1 MNTWSS
7 GEAEWSPVS
16 AASVLQCLV
25 AAASNKTKYM
35 AKPAVYDASAI
46 QALKGLEPVRR
57 MPGMYTHTVHPL
69 HVVQEAIDN
78 AVDEALAGYGKKITV
93 TVHKDGSVEV
103 EDEGRGI
110 PVDIHPVEK
119 KPAVEVAFTMLHADG
134 KFPRSG
140 DGVYHIS
147 GGLHGVGVA
156 VSNALSKR
164 CEVTVFRDGQKHT
177 IAFEGG
183 ELKQKLRSE
192 KIKERRTGTI
202 VRLWPDAKYFDSPN
216 IPLGE
221 LEHLVRSKA
230 YLLPGLTMVLDIE
243 GKDKKTW
250 KYERGMTQYF
260 DFMLAGRELA
270 APLFTGER
278 FFDEKSLTGIS
289 DIDPGEGASWAIGW
303 VADGDTFTDSH
314 VNLIPTRSGGTH
326 EAGFRAG
333 VFEALAAFIDTRALA
348 PKGVKVIA
356 DDLWQRAC
364 FTLSARI
371 VRTQFHGQTK
381 EKLTTRH
388 AAKLLEM
395 CVRDPFE
402 LWLSQHPEEGKKIVE
417 LTIEQALARLSKGKK
432 VERKKS
438 SGIATLPGKLVDCA
452 SGDVTRNELFLVEGD
467 SAGGSAK
474 EARDKE
480 TQAILPLR
488 GKVLN
493 TMSKDSRTVLANK
506 ELQAIATAIGVD
518 PHGSNDNPDLGG
530 LRYGKVVVMTDAD
543 VDGGHIQ
550 ALLLTFFFMH
560 APKLVGA
567 GHLYVAQ
574 PPLYKV
580 EVASQGK
587 GKPSRRLYCL
597 DDDELAEVLAQLR
610 KENVRDGSW
619 EISRFKGLGEM
630 SPEQLWETTMN
641 PDTRRLVRMELDAK
655 ELKKAR
661 ATFELLMDSGEAE
674 GRRNWMREHWKTVE
688 ADV

>member
-1 MNTWSS
+1 
-7 GEAEWSPVS
+7 
-16 AASVLQCLV
+16 
-25 AAASNKTKYM
+25 M
-35 AKPAVYDASAI
+35 ATKPAVYDASAI

-69 HVVQEAIDN
+69 HIVQEAIDN
-78 AVDEALAGYGKKITV
+78 AVDEALGGFGKRISV
-93 TVHKDGSVEV
+93 RLFKDGSVEV

-110 PVDIHPVEK
+110 PVDMHPVEK
-119 KPAVEVAFTMLHADG
+119 KPAVEVAFTMLHAGG
-134 KFPRSG
+134 KFSRSG

-156 VSNALSKR
+156 VSNALSRR
-164 CEVTVFRDGQKHT
+164 CEVTVFRNNEKHT

-183 ELKQKLRSE
+183 ELKDKLRSA
-192 KIKERRTGTI
+192 KIKEKRTGTV
-202 VRLWPDAKYFDSPN
+202 VRLWPDPKYFDSPN
-216 IPLGE
+216 IPVAE

-230 YLLPGLTMVLDIE
+230 YLLPGLTTVLTIE
-243 GKDKKTW
+243 NKDTKTW
-250 KYERGMTQYF
+250 RYERGMAQYF
-260 DFMLAGRELA
+260 DFMLQGRELV
-270 APLFTGER
+270 APLFAGER
-278 FFDEKSLTGIS
+278 HFDEKSVSGFS
-289 DIDPGEGASWAIGW
+289 DIEPGEGASWAIGW
-303 VADGDTFTDSH
+303 VSEGETFADSH

-326 EAGFRAG
+326 EAGFRSG
-333 VFEALAAFIDTRALA
+333 IFDALAAFMETRALA

-356 DDLWQRAC
+356 EDLWGRAC

-388 AAKLLEM
+388 AARLLEL
-395 CVRDPFE
+395 CVRDGFE
-402 LWLSQHPEEGKKIVE
+402 LWLNEHPDDGKKIVE
-417 LTIEQALARLSKGKK
+417 LAIEQALARLSKGKK

-452 SGDVTRNELFLVEGD
+452 SGDVSRNELFLVEGD

-480 TQAILPLR
+480 TQALLPLR

-518 PHGSNDNPDLGG
+518 PHGADEQADLSGI
-530 LRYGKVVVMTDAD
+530 RYGKVIVMTDAD

-560 APKLVGA
+560 APRLVES

-580 EVASQGK
+580 EVPSQGK
-587 GKPSRRLYCL
+587 NKPARRLYCL
-597 DDDELAEVLAQLR
+597 DDDELEEVLNQLR
-610 KENVRDGSW
+610 KEKIKDGSW

-641 PDTRRLVRMELDAK
+641 PDTRRLIRMILNGKEIRKVRE
-655 ELKKAR
+655 
-661 ATFELLMDSGEAE
+661 TFEKLMDSGEAE

-688 ADV
+688 ADI

>member
-1 MNTWSS
+1 
-7 GEAEWSPVS
+7 
-16 AASVLQCLV
+16 
-25 AAASNKTKYM
+25 M
-35 AKPAVYDASAI
+35 AKQAVYDASAI

-78 AVDEALAGYGKKITV
+78 AVDEALAGFGRKISV
-93 TVHKDGSVEV
+93 TMRKDGSVEV

-110 PVDIHPVEK
+110 PVDMHPEEK
-119 KPAVEVAFTMLHADG
+119 KPAVEVAFGMLHAGG
-134 KFPRSG
+134 KFSRSG

-164 CEVTVFRDGQKHT
+164 CEVTVFRDGQRHT

-183 ELKQKLRSE
+183 ELKQKLKSE
-192 KIKERRTGTI
+192 KIKERRTGTL
-202 VRLWPDAKYFDSPN
+202 VRLWPDPKYFDSPH
-216 IPLGE
+216 IPLAE
-221 LEHLVRSKA
+221 LEHLIRSKA
-230 YLLPGLTMVLDIE
+230 YLLPGLTMVLEVE
-243 GKDKKTW
+243 GKEKKTW
-250 KYERGMTQYF
+250 KYERGMLQYF
-260 DFMLAGRELA
+260 DMMLQGRELV
-270 APLFTGER
+270 APVFSGER
-278 FFDEKSLTGIS
+278 YFQQS
-289 DIDPGEGASWAIGW
+289 DIAEIEPGEGAAWAIGW
-303 VADGDTFTDSH
+303 VADGDVFAESH

-326 EAGFRAG
+326 EAGFRSG
-333 VFEALAAFIDTRALA
+333 IFEALAAFMDTRALA
-348 PKGVKVIA
+348 PKGVKLIA
-356 DDLWQRAC
+356 EDLWGRAC

-388 AAKLLEM
+388 AAKLLDM
-395 CVRDPFE
+395 CVRDGFE
-402 LWLSQHPEEGKKIVE
+402 LWLNAHPEDGKKIVE
-417 LTIEQALARLSKGKK
+417 LAVEQAMARLSKGKK

-452 SGDVTRNELFLVEGD
+452 SGDVSRNELFLVEGD

-480 TQAILPLR
+480 TQALLPLR

-518 PHGSNDNPDLGG
+518 PHSVDESPDLSGI
-530 LRYGKVVVMTDAD
+530 RYGKVIVMTDAD

-560 APKLVGA
+560 APKLVER

-580 EVASQGK
+580 EVAAPGK
-587 GKPSRRLYCL
+587 GRGSPGGARRLYCL
-597 DDDELAEVLAQLR
+597 DDDELEEVLNQLR
-610 KENVRDGSW
+610 KEKVREGGW

-641 PDTRRLVRMELDAK
+641 PDTRRLIRMELDAK
-655 ELKKAR
+655 QLKKAR
-661 ATFELLMDSGEAE
+661 ETFELLMDASEAE

>member
-1 MNTWSS
+1 
-7 GEAEWSPVS
+7 
-16 AASVLQCLV
+16 
-25 AAASNKTKYM
+25 M
-35 AKPAVYDASAI
+35 AKPPVYDASAI

-69 HVVQEAIDN
+69 HIVQEAIDN

-93 TVHKDGSVEV
+93 SVRKDGSVEV
-103 EDEGRGI
+103 ADEGRGV

-119 KPAVEVAFTMLHADG
+119 KPAVEVAFTMLHAGG
-134 KFPRSG
+134 KFSRSG

-164 CEVTVFRDGQKHT
+164 CEVVVFREGQKHT

-183 ELKQKLRSE
+183 EVKTKLKSE
-192 KIKERRTGTI
+192 KGKERKTGTI
-202 VRLWPDAKYFDSPN
+202 VRLWPDPKYFDSAN
-216 IPLGE
+216 IPLAE

-230 YLLPGLTMVLDIE
+230 YLLPGLTMVLEVE
-243 GKDKKTW
+243 GQDSNTW
-250 KYERGMTQYF
+250 KYERGMEQYF
-260 DFMLAGRELA
+260 EFMLQGRELV

-278 FFDEKSLTGIS
+278 YFKESNIPEVE
-289 DIDPGEGASWAIGW
+289 PGEGAAWAIGW
-303 VADGDTFTDSH
+303 VAEGDIFADSH

-326 EAGFRAG
+326 EAGFRSG
-333 VFEALAAFIDTRALA
+333 IFEALAAFMDTRALA

-388 AAKLLEM
+388 AARLLEL
-395 CVRDPFE
+395 CVRDAFE
-402 LWLSQHPEEGKKIVE
+402 LWLNEHPAEGTKIVE
-417 LTIEQALARLSKGKK
+417 LAIEQAMARLSKGKK

-452 SGDVTRNELFLVEGD
+452 SGDITRNELFLVEGD

-480 TQAILPLR
+480 TQALLPLR

-518 PHGSNDNPDLGG
+518 PHSHEEGVDLSGV
-530 LRYGKVVVMTDAD
+530 RYGKVIVMTDAD

-560 APKLVGA
+560 APKLVER
-567 GHLYVAQ
+567 GHLYVAM

-580 EVASQGK
+580 EVPSQGK
-587 GKPSRRLYCL
+587 GKPARRVYCL
-597 DDDELAEVLAQLR
+597 DDDELEETLAQLK
-610 KENVRDGSW
+610 KEKVKEGSW

-641 PDTRRLVRMELDAK
+641 PDTRRLVRMVLDQK
-655 ELKKAR
+655 EIKKVR
-661 ATFELLMDSGEAE
+661 ETFEKLMDSGEAE

>member
-1 MNTWSS
+1 
-7 GEAEWSPVS
+7 
-16 AASVLQCLV
+16 
-25 AAASNKTKYM
+25 M
-35 AKPAVYDASAI
+35 AKPQVYDASAI

-69 HVVQEAIDN
+69 HIVQEAIDN
-78 AVDEALAGYGKKITV
+78 AVDEALAGFGKRITISV
-93 TVHKDGSVEV
+93 LKDGSVQV

-110 PVDIHPVEK
+110 PVDMHKEEK
-119 KPAVEVAFTMLHADG
+119 KPAVEVAFSMLHAGG
-134 KFPRSG
+134 KFSRSG

-164 CEVTVFRDGQKHT
+164 CEVTVYRGNEKHT

-183 ELKQKLRSE
+183 ELKNKLKSE
-192 KIKERRTGTI
+192 KTKDKRSGTV
-202 VRLWPDAKYFDSPN
+202 VRLWPDPKYFDSPN
-216 IPLGE
+216 IPMNE

-230 YLLPGLTMVLDIE
+230 YLLPGLTMVLEVE
-243 GKDKKTW
+243 GKQNKVW
-250 KYERGMTQYF
+250 KYERGMAQYF
-260 DFMLAGRELA
+260 EFMLQGRELV
-270 APLFTGER
+270 APLFSGEKH
-278 FFDEKSLTGIS
+278 FDEKSVKDMT
-289 DIDPGEGASWAIGW
+289 DIEPGEGAAWAIGW
-303 VADGDTFTDSH
+303 VAEGDIFADSH

-326 EAGFRAG
+326 EAGFRSG
-333 VFEALAAFIDTRALA
+333 IFEALAAFMETRALA
-348 PKGVKVIA
+348 PKGVKLIP

-388 AAKLLEM
+388 AARLMEM
-395 CVRDPFE
+395 CVKDAFE
-402 LWLSQHPEEGKKIVE
+402 LWLNEHVDEARKIVE
-417 LTIEQALARLSKGKK
+417 LAIEQAMARLAKGKK

-452 SGDVTRNELFLVEGD
+452 SGDITRNELFLVEGD

-480 TQAILPLR
+480 TQALLPLR

-518 PHGSNDNPDLGG
+518 PHSSEEKIDLSG
-530 LRYGKVVVMTDAD
+530 LRYGKVIVMTDAD

-560 APKLVGA
+560 APRLVES

-580 EVASQGK
+580 EVPSQGK
-587 GKPSRRLYCL
+587 GKPQRRVYCL
-597 DDDELAEVLAQLR
+597 DDDELEESLASLK
-610 KENVRDGSW
+610 KEKVKEGSW

-630 SPEQLWETTMN
+630 SPIQLWETTMN
-641 PDTRRLVRMELDAK
+641 PDTRRLIRMDFDLKNIEKVREA
-655 ELKKAR
+655 
-661 ATFELLMDSGEAE
+661 FELLMDSGEAE

-688 ADV
+688 ADI

>member
-1 MNTWSS
+1 
-7 GEAEWSPVS
+7 
-16 AASVLQCLV
+16 
-25 AAASNKTKYM
+25 M
-35 AKPAVYDASAI
+35 AKQAVYDASAI

-57 MPGMYTHTVHPL
+57 MPGMYTHTAHPL
-69 HVVQEAIDN
+69 HIVQEAIDN
-78 AVDEALAGYGKKITV
+78 AVDEALGGHGKKMTV
-93 TVHKDGSVEV
+93 TLFKDGSVQV

-110 PVDIHPVEK
+110 PVDMHPVEK
-119 KPAVEVAFTMLHADG
+119 KPAVEVAFGMLHAGG
-134 KFPRSG
+134 KFSRTG

-164 CEVTVFRDGQKHT
+164 CEVTVFRNGEKHS

-183 ELKQKLRSE
+183 ELKNKLKSE
-192 KIKERRTGTI
+192 KSKEKRTGTV
-202 VRLWPDAKYFDSPN
+202 VRLWPDPKYFDSPN
-216 IPLGE
+216 IPLAE

-230 YLLPGLTMVLDIE
+230 YLLPGLTTVLEVE

-250 KYERGMTQYF
+250 KYERGMAQYF
-260 DFMLAGRELA
+260 EFMLQGRELV
-270 APLFTGER
+270 APLFAGER
-278 FFDEKSLTGIS
+278 FFDEKSVSGIS
-289 DIDPGEGASWAIGW
+289 EIEPGEGASWAIGW
-303 VADGDTFTDSH
+303 VAEGETFADSH

-326 EAGFRAG
+326 EAGFRSGIFDA
-333 VFEALAAFIDTRALA
+333 AAAFMETRALA

-356 DDLWQRAC
+356 EDLWGRAC

-388 AAKLLEM
+388 AARLLEM
-395 CVRDPFE
+395 CVRDAFE
-402 LWLSQHPEEGKKIVE
+402 LWLNEHPEEGRKIVE
-417 LTIEQALARLSKGKK
+417 LAIEQALARLSRGKK

-452 SGDVTRNELFLVEGD
+452 SGDVLRNELFLVEGD

-480 TQAILPLR
+480 TQAVLPLR

-493 TMSKDSRTVLANK
+493 TMSKDSRTVLGNK

-518 PHGSNDNPDLGG
+518 PHSSEENPDLSG
-530 LRYGKVVVMTDAD
+530 LRYGKVILMTDAD

-560 APKLVGA
+560 APKLVES

-587 GKPSRRLYCL
+587 GKPARRLYCL
-597 DDDELAEVLAQLR
+597 DDDELEVVLNQLR
-610 KENVRDGSW
+610 KEKIKNGSW

-630 SPEQLWETTMN
+630 SPEQLWETTMS
-641 PDTRRLVRMELDAK
+641 PDTRRLVKMVLDGK
-655 ELKKAR
+655 QIRKVRE
-661 ATFELLMDSGEAE
+661 TFELLMDSGEAE

-688 ADV
+688 ADI

>member
-1 MNTWSS
+1 
-7 GEAEWSPVS
+7 
-16 AASVLQCLV
+16 
-25 AAASNKTKYM
+25 M
-35 AKPAVYDASAI
+35 AKQQVYDASAI

-69 HVVQEAIDN
+69 HIVQEAIDN
-78 AVDEALAGYGKKITV
+78 AVDEALAGHGKRISV
-93 TVHKDGSVEV
+93 RVFKDGSVEV
-103 EDEGRGI
+103 ADEGRGI
-110 PVDIHPVEK
+110 PVDMHPAEK
-119 KPAVEVAFTMLHADG
+119 KPAVEVAFGMLHAGG
-134 KFPRSG
+134 KFSRSG
-140 DGVYHIS
+140 EGVYHIS

-164 CEVTVFRDGQKHT
+164 LEVTVYRDGQKHS

-192 KIKERRTGTI
+192 RIKERRTGTV
-202 VRLWPDAKYFDSPN
+202 VRLWPDAKYFDAPG
-216 IPLGE
+216 IPMAE

-230 YLLPGLTMVLDIE
+230 YLLPGLATVLEVE
-243 GKDKKTW
+243 GKDKKSW
-250 KYERGMTQYF
+250 KYERGMAQYF
-260 DFMLAGRELA
+260 EFMLQGRELV
-270 APLFTGER
+270 APLFSGER
-278 FFDEKSLTGIS
+278 YFSESNIP
-289 DIDPGEGASWAIGW
+289 DIEPGEGAAWAVGW
-303 VADGDTFTDSH
+303 VAEGEVFADSH

-333 VFEALAAFIDTRALA
+333 IFDALGAFMEARALA
-348 PKGVKVIA
+348 PKGVKLIA
-356 DDLWQRAC
+356 DDLWARAC

-388 AAKLLEM
+388 AARLLEL
-395 CVRDPFE
+395 CVKDAFE
-402 LWLSQHPEEGKKIVE
+402 LWLNEHPEEGKRIAE
-417 LTIEQALARLSKGKK
+417 LAVEQAMARLAKGKK

-480 TQAILPLR
+480 SQALLPLR

-493 TMSKDSRTVLANK
+493 TMSKDSRTVLANR

-518 PHGSNDNPDLGG
+518 PHGPGDAADLSG
-530 LRYGKVVVMTDAD
+530 LRYGKVILMTDAD

-560 APKLVGA
+560 APRLVEA
-567 GHLYVAQ
+567 GHVYVAQ
-574 PPLYKV
+574 PPLFKV
-580 EVASQGK
+580 EVPAQGK
-587 GKPSRRLYCL
+587 GRPARRLYCL
-597 DDDELAEVLAQLR
+597 DEDELEEALAALK
-610 KENVRDGSW
+610 KEKVKEGAW

-641 PDTRRLVRMELDAK
+641 PDTRRLVRMQLDAGQ
-655 ELKKAR
+655 LKKAR

-688 ADV
+688 TDV

>member
-1 MNTWSS
+1 
-7 GEAEWSPVS
+7 
-16 AASVLQCLV
+16 
-25 AAASNKTKYM
+25 M
-35 AKPAVYDASAI
+35 AKQQVYDASAI

-57 MPGMYTHTVHPL
+57 MPGMYTHTIHPL

-78 AVDEALAGYGKKITV
+78 AVDEALAGFGKKITV
-93 TVHKDGSVEV
+93 TVRKDASVEV
-103 EDEGRGI
+103 DDEGRGI
-110 PVDIHPVEK
+110 PVDMHPEEK
-119 KPAVEVAFTMLHADG
+119 KPAVEVAFTMLHAGG
-134 KFPRSG
+134 KFSRSG

-164 CEVTVFRDGQKHT
+164 CEVTVYRDNRKHT

-183 ELKQKLRSE
+183 ELKNKLHSE
-192 KIKERRTGTI
+192 KAKEKRSGTV
-202 VRLWPDAKYFDSPN
+202 VRLWPDPKYFDSPT
-216 IPLGE
+216 IPLAE

-230 YLLPGLTMVLDIE
+230 YLLPGLTMVLNVE
-243 GKDKKTW
+243 GKEPKTW
-250 KYERGMTQYF
+250 TYERGMVQYF
-260 DFMLAGRELA
+260 EMMLDGRALI

-278 FFDEKSLTGIS
+278 FFKESNIPEVE
-289 DIDPGEGASWAIGW
+289 PGEGASWAIGW
-303 VADGDTFTDSH
+303 VAEGEVFADSH

-326 EAGFRAG
+326 EAGFRSG
-333 VFEALAAFIDTRALA
+333 IFEALAAFMDTRGLA
-348 PKGVKVIA
+348 PKGVKLIP

-395 CVRDPFE
+395 CVRDAFE
-402 LWLSQHPEEGKKIVE
+402 LWLNEHPEEGKKIVE
-417 LTIEQALARLSKGKK
+417 LAIEQAMARLSKGKK

-480 TQAILPLR
+480 IQAILPLR

-518 PHGSNDNPDLGG
+518 PHGSADNPDLGG
-530 LRYGKVVVMTDAD
+530 IRYGKVVVMTDAD

-560 APKLVGA
+560 APRLVER
-567 GHLYVAQ
+567 GHLYVAM
-574 PPLYKV
+574 PPLYKI
-580 EVASQGK
+580 EVPGQGK
-587 GKPSRRLYCL
+587 GKPARRVYCL
-597 DDDELAEVLAQLR
+597 DDDELEEALASLK
-610 KENVRDGSW
+610 KEKVKEGSW

-641 PDTRRLVRMELDAK
+641 PDTRRLIRMQLDLKQIKTIK
-655 ELKKAR
+655 E
-661 ATFELLMDSGEAE
+661 TFELLMDASEAE
-674 GRRNWMREHWKTVE
+674 GRRNWMREHWKSVE

>member
-1 MNTWSS
+1 
-7 GEAEWSPVS
+7 
-16 AASVLQCLV
+16 
-25 AAASNKTKYM
+25 M
-35 AKPAVYDASAI
+35 APKQAVYDASAI

-69 HVVQEAIDN
+69 HIIQEAIDN
-78 AVDEALAGYGKKITV
+78 AVDEALAGFGKRITISV
-93 TVHKDGSVEV
+93 FKDGSVQV

-110 PVDIHPVEK
+110 PVDMHPVEK
-119 KPAVEVAFTMLHADG
+119 KPAVEVAFSMLHAGG
-134 KFPRSG
+134 KFSRSG

-156 VSNALSKR
+156 VSNALSKK
-164 CEVTVFRDGQKHT
+164 CEVTVYRDGKHT
-177 IAFEGG
+177 ISFEGG
-183 ELKQKLRSE
+183 ELKHKLKSE
-192 KIKERRTGTI
+192 KSKDKKTGTV
-202 VRLWPDAKYFDSPN
+202 VRLWPDPKYFDSPN
-216 IPLGE
+216 IPMNE

-230 YLLPGLTMVLDIE
+230 YLLPGLTMALEIE
-243 GKDKKTW
+243 GKQTRLW
-250 KYERGMTQYF
+250 KYERGMAQYF
-260 DFMLAGRELA
+260 EMMLDGREMV
-270 APLFTGER
+270 APLFTGEKH
-278 FFDEKSLTGIS
+278 FDEKSVKDMT
-289 DIDPGEGASWAIGW
+289 DIEPGEGASWAIGW
-303 VADGDTFTDSH
+303 VSEGDIFADSH

-326 EAGFRAG
+326 EAGFRTG
-333 VFEALAAFIDTRALA
+333 IFEALAAFMDGRSLA
-348 PKGVKVIA
+348 PKGVKLIP

-388 AAKLLEM
+388 AARLLEL
-395 CVRDPFE
+395 CVKDAFE
-402 LWLSQHPEEGKKIVE
+402 LWLNEHVDEAKKIVE
-417 LTIEQALARLSKGKK
+417 LAIEQAMARLAKGKK

-480 TQAILPLR
+480 TQALLPLR

-518 PHGSNDNPDLGG
+518 PHSVEETPDLGG
-530 LRYGKVVVMTDAD
+530 LRYGKVIVMTDAD

-560 APKLVGA
+560 APRLVEA

-580 EVASQGK
+580 EVPSQGK
-587 GKPSRRLYCL
+587 GKPARRVYCL
-597 DDDELAEVLAQLR
+597 DDDELEETLAQLK
-610 KENVRDGSW
+610 KEKVKDGSW

-641 PDTRRLVRMELDAK
+641 PDARRLVRMEFAPKDIAK
-655 ELKKAR
+655 VRKE
-661 ATFELLMDSGEAE
+661 FEKLMDAGEAE
-674 GRRNWMREHWKTVE
+674 ERRNWMREHWKTVE
-688 ADV
+688 ADI

>member
-1 MNTWSS
+1 
-7 GEAEWSPVS
+7 
-16 AASVLQCLV
+16 
-25 AAASNKTKYM
+25 M
-35 AKPAVYDASAI
+35 AKQQVYDASAI

-69 HVVQEAIDN
+69 HIIQEAIDN
-78 AVDEALAGYGKKITV
+78 AVDEALAGFGKRITV
-93 TVHKDGSVEV
+93 SVFKDGSVQV

-110 PVDIHPVEK
+110 PVDMHKEER
-119 KPAVEVAFTMLHADG
+119 KPAVEVAFSMLHAGG
-134 KFPRSG
+134 KFSRSG

-164 CEVTVFRDGQKHT
+164 CEVIVYRNLEKHS

-183 ELKQKLRSE
+183 ELKNKLKSE
-192 KIKERRTGTI
+192 KTKDKRSGTV
-202 VRLWPDAKYFDSPN
+202 VRLWPDPKYFDSPN
-216 IPLGE
+216 IPMNE

-230 YLLPGLTMVLDIE
+230 YLLPGLTMALEVE
-243 GKDKKTW
+243 GKQTKLW
-250 KYERGMTQYF
+250 KYERGMAQYF
-260 DFMLAGRELA
+260 EFMLDGRELV
-270 APLFTGER
+270 APLFSGER
-278 FFDEKSLTGIS
+278 FFDEKSLSGIT
-289 DIDPGEGASWAIGW
+289 DVEPGEGASWAIGW
-303 VADGDTFTDSH
+303 VAEGDIFADSH

-326 EAGFRAG
+326 EAGFRSG
-333 VFEALAAFIDTRALA
+333 IFEALAAFMETRALA
-348 PKGVKVIA
+348 PKGVKLIA
-356 DDLWQRAC
+356 EDVWARAC

-388 AAKLLEM
+388 AARLMEM
-395 CVRDPFE
+395 CVKDAFE
-402 LWLSQHPEEGKKIVE
+402 LWLNEHVDEGKKIVE
-417 LTIEQALARLSKGKK
+417 LAIEQAMARLAKGKK

-452 SGDVTRNELFLVEGD
+452 SGDVSRNELFLVEGD

-480 TQAILPLR
+480 TQALLPLR

-518 PHGSNDNPDLGG
+518 PHSSEEKADLAG
-530 LRYGKVVVMTDAD
+530 LRYGKVIVMTDAD

-560 APKLVGA
+560 APRLVES

-574 PPLYKV
+574 PPLFKV
-580 EVASQGK
+580 EVPSQGK
-587 GKPSRRLYCL
+587 GKPQRRLYCL
-597 DDDELAEVLAQLR
+597 DDDELEEVLNQLK
-610 KENVRDGSW
+610 KEKVKDGSW

-641 PDTRRLVRMELDAK
+641 PDTRRLIRMEFS
-655 ELKKAR
+655 LKNLKR
-661 ATFELLMDSGEAE
+661 ATETFELLMDSGEAE

>member
-1 MNTWSS
+1 
-7 GEAEWSPVS
+7 
-16 AASVLQCLV
+16 
-25 AAASNKTKYM
+25 M
-35 AKPAVYDASAI
+35 ATKPAVYDASAI

-69 HVVQEAIDN
+69 HILQEALDN
-78 AVDEALAGYGKKITV
+78 AVDEALAGFGKRITV
-93 TVHKDGSVEV
+93 SVFKDGSVQV
-103 EDEGRGI
+103 EDEGRGV
-110 PVDIHPVEK
+110 PVDMHKEEK
-119 KPAVEVAFTMLHADG
+119 KPAVEVAFTMLHAGG
-134 KFPRSG
+134 KFSRSG

-164 CEVTVFRDGQKHT
+164 CEVTVYRDGQKHT

-183 ELKQKLRSE
+183 ELKQKLKSERS
-192 KIKERRTGTI
+192 KEGRRTGTV
-202 VRLWPDAKYFDSPN
+202 VRLWPDPKYFDSPN
-216 IPLGE
+216 IPLVE

-230 YLLPGLTMVLDIE
+230 YLLPGLTTVLRVE
-243 GKDKKTW
+243 GKEDKSW

-260 DFMLAGRELA
+260 DFMLQGRELV

-278 FFDEKSLTGIS
+278 HFDERAAADLAEIEA
-289 DIDPGEGASWAIGW
+289 GEGASWAIGW
-303 VADGDTFTDSH
+303 VADGEIFADSH

-326 EAGFRAG
+326 EAGFRNG
-333 VFEALAAFIDTRALA
+333 IFDALVAFMDTRQLT
-348 PKGVKVIA
+348 PKGVKLIA
-356 DDLWQRAC
+356 DDLWSRAC

-388 AAKLLEM
+388 AARLLEL
-395 CVRDPFE
+395 CVRDAFE
-402 LWLSQHPEEGKKIVE
+402 LWLNEHPQEGAAIVQ
-417 LTIEQALARLSKGKK
+417 LAIEQAMARLSKGKK

-480 TQAILPLR
+480 TQALLPLR

-518 PHGSNDNPDLGG
+518 PHSLDEKPDLNGI
-530 LRYGKVVVMTDAD
+530 RYGKVIVMTDAD

-560 APKLVGA
+560 APRLVEA

-580 EVASQGK
+580 EVPSQGK
-587 GKPSRRLYCL
+587 GGGGKGAQRRIYCL
-597 DDDELAEVLAQLR
+597 DDDELEETLATLK
-610 KENVRDGSW
+610 KEKVKEGSW

-641 PDTRRLVRMELDAK
+641 PDARRLVRMEFESK
-655 ELKKAR
+655 EIKNIRKK
-661 ATFELLMDSGEAE
+661 FELLMDAGEAE
-674 GRRNWMREHWKTVE
+674 GRRDWMREHWKTVE

>member
-1 MNTWSS
+1 
-7 GEAEWSPVS
+7 
-16 AASVLQCLV
+16 
-25 AAASNKTKYM
+25 M
-35 AKPAVYDASAI
+35 AKAQVYDASAI

-69 HVVQEAIDN
+69 HIVQEAVDN
-78 AVDEALAGYGKKITV
+78 AVDEALAGFGKKISV
-93 TVHKDGSVEV
+93 RLRKDGSVEV

-110 PVDIHPVEK
+110 PVDMHPVEK
-119 KPAVEVAFTMLHADG
+119 KPAVEVAFTMLHAGG
-134 KFPRSG
+134 KFSRSG

-147 GGLHGVGVA
+147 GGLHGVGVS
-156 VSNALSKR
+156 VSNALSKK
-164 CEVTVFRDGQKHT
+164 CEVIVYRAGEKHT
-177 IAFEGG
+177 ITFEGG
-183 ELKQKLRSE
+183 ELDKKLKSE
-192 KIKERRTGTI
+192 KSKEKRTGTI
-202 VRLWPDAKYFDSPN
+202 VRLWPDPKYFDSPN
-216 IPLGE
+216 IPVAE

-230 YLLPGLTMVLDIE
+230 YLLPGLTMVLEVE
-243 GKDKKTW
+243 GKETKTW
-250 KYERGMTQYF
+250 KYERGMAQYF
-260 DFMLAGRELA
+260 DMMLQGRELV

-278 FFDEKSLTGIS
+278 FFQETNIPE
-289 DIDPGEGASWAIGW
+289 IEPGEGASWAIGW

-326 EAGFRAG
+326 EAGFRSG
-333 VFEALAAFIDTRALA
+333 VFEALGAFMQSRGLA
-348 PKGVKVIA
+348 PKGVKLLPE
-356 DDLWQRAC
+356 DLWQRVC

-388 AAKLLEM
+388 AAKLLEL
-395 CVRDPFE
+395 CVRDAFE
-402 LWLSQHPEEGKKIVE
+402 LWLNEHVEEGKKIVE
-417 LTIEQALARLSKGKK
+417 LAVEQAMARLSKGKK

-452 SGDVTRNELFLVEGD
+452 SGDTSRNELFLVEGD

-474 EARDKE
+474 EARDKD
-480 TQAILPLR
+480 TQAVLPLR

-518 PHGSNDNPDLGG
+518 PHNAADKVDLGDI
-530 LRYGKVVVMTDAD
+530 RYGKVVVMTDAD

-560 APKLVGA
+560 APRLVEL

-574 PPLYKV
+574 PPLYKI
-580 EVASQGK
+580 EVPSQGK
-587 GKPSRRLYCL
+587 GKPARRIYCL
-597 DDDELAEVLAQLR
+597 DDDELEEELAKLK
-610 KENVRDGSW
+610 KEKVKDGSW

-641 PDTRRLVRMELDAK
+641 PDTRRLVRMDFDPKDLEK
-655 ELKKAR
+655 VK
-661 ATFELLMDSGEAE
+661 ATFEKLMDASEAE
-674 GRRNWMREHWKTVE
+674 GRRNWMREHWKSVE
-688 ADV
+688 ADI

>member
-1 MNTWSS
+1 
-7 GEAEWSPVS
+7 
-16 AASVLQCLV
+16 
-25 AAASNKTKYM
+25 M
-35 AKPAVYDASAI
+35 AKPQVYDASAI

-78 AVDEALAGYGKKITV
+78 AVDEALAGHGKRITV
-93 TVHKDGSVEV
+93 SVLKDGSVQV
-103 EDEGRGI
+103 EDEGRGV
-110 PVDIHPVEK
+110 PVDMHPVEK
-119 KPAVEVAFTMLHADG
+119 KPAVEVAFTMLHAGG
-134 KFPRSG
+134 KFSRSG

-183 ELKQKLRSE
+183 ELKNKLKSE
-192 KIKERRTGTI
+192 KIKEKRTGTI
-202 VRLWPDAKYFDSPN
+202 VRLWPDPKYFDSPN
-216 IPLGE
+216 IPMNE

-230 YLLPGLTMVLDIE
+230 YLLPGLTMALEVE
-243 GKDKKTW
+243 GKQTRLW
-250 KYERGMTQYF
+250 KYERGMAQYF
-260 DFMLAGRELA
+260 DFMLDGRELA
-270 APLFTGER
+270 APLFTGEKY
-278 FFDEKSLTGIS
+278 FDEKATK
-289 DIDPGEGASWAIGW
+289 DITDIEPGEGASWAIGW
-303 VADGDTFTDSH
+303 VAEGDIFADSH

-333 VFEALAAFIDTRALA
+333 IFEALGAFMDARALA
-348 PKGVKVIA
+348 PKGVKLIP

-388 AAKLLEM
+388 AARLLEM
-395 CVRDPFE
+395 CVRDAFE
-402 LWLSQHPEEGKKIVE
+402 LWLNEHVDEGKKIVA
-417 LTIEQALARLSKGKK
+417 LAIEQAMERLAKGKK

-452 SGDVTRNELFLVEGD
+452 SGDIQRNELFLVEGD

-474 EARDKE
+474 EARDKD
-480 TQAILPLR
+480 TQALLPLR

-518 PHGSNDNPDLGG
+518 PHSSEEKADLSG
-530 LRYGKVVVMTDAD
+530 LRYGKVIVMTDAD

-560 APKLVGA
+560 TPRLVES

-580 EVASQGK
+580 EVPGQGK
-587 GKPSRRLYCL
+587 GKPPRRVYCL
-597 DDDELAEVLAQLR
+597 DDDELEETLNQLK
-610 KENVRDGSW
+610 KEKVRDGSW

-641 PDTRRLVRMELDAK
+641 PDARRLVRMEFDSKNMKKVK
-655 ELKKAR
+655 E
-661 ATFELLMDSGEAE
+661 TFEKLMDAGEAE
-674 GRRNWMREHWKTVE
+674 ERRNWMREHWKTVE
-688 ADV
+688 ADI